1 MNVGVYNMQITI
13 YKFVCIDSCTFL
25 KVGGKLG
32 EQTKKRYIIVNE
44 EQENWS
50 PKYGERNYLLLTS
63 SSPC

>member
-1 MNVGVYNMQITI
+1 MNVGVYNMPITI

-44 EQENWS
+44 EQEN
-50 PKYGERNYLLLTS
+50 
-63 SSPC
+63 